1 MNFRPAKIEDL
12 PAIKELW
19 KEMMDFHRE
28 RDEYFSRSPEGHER
42 FGEYVRRNI
51 ESPEWLVMV
60 AIDDAKVVGFSMG
73 TIESYPPVFQHA
85 HHGFIADIVVN
96 ESFRRQGIGSQLF
109 DRMIPWFR
117 EQSVTRIEIEVASA
131 NEVSQAFWNRM
142 GFREYMKKM
151 VLEI

>member
-1 MNFRPAKIEDL
+1 MNIRSAITDDL

-28 RDEYFSRSPEGHER
+28 RDEYFSRSTEGHER

-51 ESPEWLVMV
+51 ETPEWLVMV
-60 AIDDAKVVGFSMG
+60 AIEDTKVIGFSMG
-73 TIESYPPVFQHA
+73 TIESYPPVFQHT
-85 HHGFIADIVVN
+85 HHGFVADIVVN
-96 ESFRRQGIGSQLF
+96 ESFRSQGIGSQLF
-109 DRMIPWFR
+109 ERMVPWFR
-117 EQSVTRIEIEVASA
+117 EQGVSRIEVAVASA
-131 NEVSQAFWNRM
+131 NEISQAFWTRM